1 MYISGNVRNPF
12 EYYMVDPTQRSQM
25 DWRGKANYPR
35 PDYLSSSR
43 KRLVPQLMFKSGI
56 LNAWA
61 KKTAVA
67 LHKAFYETLPPF
79 EEVDKSEADL
89 AWLIYDL
96 KHHPQENKY
105 TLESENVIY
114 TKFHMCVTRIS
125 TPEPGGIQEF
135 VEQLQAK
142 LDEKLEEGHPP
153 ETETIES
160 PF

>member
-1 MYISGNVRNPF
+1 
-12 EYYMVDPTQRSQM
+12 
-25 DWRGKANYPR
+25 
-35 PDYLSSSR
+35 
-43 KRLVPQLMFKSGI
+43 MFKSGI

-105 TLESENVIY
+105 ILESENVIY

-125 TPEPGGIQEF
+125 TPEPGDIEVLDDHLLKLVLDRTGMMVITKPLDCFVSEADAMTEFAPGNQTGIRGKRTAF
-135 VEQLQAK
+135 K
-142 LDEKLEEGHPP
+142 IHIDFPITMGG
-153 ETETIES
+153 ES
-160 PF
+160 GLYSVLGM